1 MANSRNDF
9 SSIFGGTNNRIC
21 GVSNMIG
28 GGNTN
33 LIGSLA
39 PGEPHTDHSFIGG
52 GRENWID
59 STGAATT
66 FGSIGG
72 GQNNY
77 IAPGTNHASIFG
89 GNNNSVADS
98 CSSILGGTG
107 NVIPAGFANSHIV
120 GSGITLGAG
129 VGNAG
134 SLHVNGLWANG
145 IQFNPLGA
153 NPGTVFALAPGALP
167 LFPLSING
175 GVLWIA

>member
-1 MANSRNDF
+1 MHGNTICGITST
-9 SSIFGGTNNRIC
+9 ITGGCNNRI
-21 GVSNMIG
+21 GSNV
-28 GGNTN
+28 
-33 LIGSLA
+33 A
-39 PGEPHTDHSFIGG
+39 GEPFADLSFIGG
-52 GRENWID
+52 GRDNWID

-72 GQNNY
+72 GLNNY
-77 IAPGTNHASIFG
+77 IVPGTNHASIFG